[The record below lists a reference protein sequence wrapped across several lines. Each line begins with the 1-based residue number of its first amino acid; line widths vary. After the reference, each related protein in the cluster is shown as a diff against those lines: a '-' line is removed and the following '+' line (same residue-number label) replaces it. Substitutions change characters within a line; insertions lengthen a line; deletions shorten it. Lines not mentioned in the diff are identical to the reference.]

1 MLNVISKQAPQAPD
15 KQIAGMVD
23 ESVKL
28 AREFRKKDWPIYA
41 FLDSHHPDVPEVPF
55 PPHCIA
61 GTDESKLV
69 PGNDSSIISSLKFI
83 STSFFFFSY
92 YVFLSLILISC
103 AALQWLENEPNVTL
117 RCKDCIDGFL
127 GSLEKDGS
135 NVFVDWVKANNI
147 KSVRVFMLKL
157 VIMCKC

>member
-1 MLNVISKQAPQAPD
+1 MSKSISKQAPQAPD

-28 AREFRKKDWPIYA
+28 AREFRKRNWPIYA
-41 FLDSHHPDVPEVPF
+41 FLDSHHPDVPEPPY

-61 GTDESKLV
+61 GSDESKLV
-69 PGNDSSIISSLKFI
+69 PCTNSSIISCNGMPDAISFSSSLMFI
-83 STSFFFFSY
+83 SY
-92 YVFLSLILISC
+92 

-135 NVFVDWVKANNI
+135 NVFVDWVKANEI
-147 KSVRVFMLKL
+147 KVVSALQ
-157 VIMCKC
+157 